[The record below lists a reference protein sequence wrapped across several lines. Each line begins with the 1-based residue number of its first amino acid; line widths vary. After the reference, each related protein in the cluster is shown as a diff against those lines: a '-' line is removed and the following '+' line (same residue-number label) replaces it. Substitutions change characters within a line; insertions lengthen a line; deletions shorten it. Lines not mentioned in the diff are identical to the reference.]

1 LLLYLQFAPLHKC
14 FDTILISSASPACDF
29 WLPPLIFHKYLEI
42 IDYLLPIFPLFLLIY
57 SMPLPVAKWN
67 NIIFVRAMRGII
79 VGAYLAR
86 SGVYY
91 GDWTEGWHG
100 GMLLF
105 LPGVGVG

>member
-1 LLLYLQFAPLHKC
+1 
-14 FDTILISSASPACDF
+14 
-29 WLPPLIFHKYLEI
+29 
-42 IDYLLPIFPLFLLIY
+42 
-57 SMPLPVAKWN
+57 MPLPVAKWN